1 MQIHNSDD
9 TIRIPPEDFF
19 EDLLDQV
26 NRLQT
31 QVDELKRLHYSNSS
45 DTRDVFLY
53 GCELAGSQYL
63 DLEDHILPKLREND
77 PLVLVREPNN
87 QFDEHA
93 ISVYTTGGLKLGY
106 LPKKNNL
113 ILSRLMDEGNLL
125 FGKTKTFHWDG
136 KSLYLVVKV
145 YMRG

>member
-1 MQIHNSDD
+1 MQLHNPND
-9 TIRIPPEDFF
+9 TIHVPPQDIF

-26 NRLQT
+26 EKLQT
-31 QVDELKRLHYSNSS
+31 QVDELKRLQYSNSS
-45 DTRDVFLY
+45 NARDVFLY

-63 DLEDHILPKLREND
+63 DLEDHVVPKLYEND
-77 PLVLVREPNN
+77 PLTLMREPNN
-87 QFDEHA
+87 EFDEHA

-106 LPKKNNL
+106 IPRSNNL

-136 KSLYLVVKV
+136 KRLDLVVKV
-145 YMRG
+145 YMRA